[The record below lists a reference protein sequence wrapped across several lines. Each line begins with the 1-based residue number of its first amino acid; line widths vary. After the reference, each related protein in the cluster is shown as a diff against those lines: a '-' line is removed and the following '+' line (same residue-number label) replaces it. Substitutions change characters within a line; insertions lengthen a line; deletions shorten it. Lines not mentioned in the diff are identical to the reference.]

1 MGEIFRRLWLNLRY
15 QREKG
20 NQDGFKFQAGR
31 SPRERASRWRIF
43 RISSAMES
51 SGLCYQMCC
60 GVYKIKRNLWGEWG
74 KRQAQEKETGE
85 GVVSQR
91 PWEERVLRISG
102 HESNAFRSSH
112 DIRTQGFCEW
122 ARQKPRWYP
131 GGGEQTAAGWSK
143 GQEEEVQGVSAFL
156 FPKGEAWNCASH
168 VHSSVTSTQNSPW
181 YSVDTFKLCNDFV
194 KGVRDSGNS
203 SIGSQD
209 PDGFCS

>member
-1 MGEIFRRLWLNLRY
+1 
-15 QREKG
+15 
-20 NQDGFKFQAGR
+20 
-31 SPRERASRWRIF
+31 
-43 RISSAMES
+43 MES
-51 SGLCYQMCC
+51 SGLCYQVCC

-102 HESNAFRSSH
+102 HESNAFRSSY
-112 DIRTQGFCEW
+112 DIRTPGFCEW

-156 FPKGEAWNCASH
+156 FPKGEVWNCASH

-181 YSVDTFKLCNDFV
+181 YSVDTLNFVMISWREWEIPAIAPVGHRIQMASVVGLFLAMRQWSMLTMPKGEKLLPREGALGHRS
-194 KGVRDSGNS
+194 KR
-203 SIGSQD
+203 I
-209 PDGFCS
+209 